1 MEITFKGRHTSVPE
15 RFRRHASAKLA
26 KLEKLDHN
34 AIRID
39 VEVSTERNPRQA
51 DRSERVELT
60 IRSRGPAVR
69 AEAAADD
76 RYAALDL
83 ACAKLEGR
91 LRKAAERRKVR
102 RGDLTVRS
110 TDALTAVAAAP
121 ADAAAVAADGKR
133 GSLAD
138 VDIPAIPQPDDA
150 AMLAG
155 TPVGRR
161 ANGKAHGK
169 PSARAA
175 TKAAPKPG
183 GRRPEAVVPLPAFPA
198 DEGGPTGRDFDG
210 FRDEA
215 EAEETVSGV
224 LPIQMVGDGPLV
236 VREKFHASRPMTI
249 DEALLEMELVGHDF
263 FAYHDSQC
271 GKFSVVYRRHGYD
284 YGVIR
289 LVDK

>member
-1 MEITFKGRHTSVPE
+1 MDITFKGRHTSVPE

-26 KLEKLDHN
+26 KLEKLDQR

-102 RGDLTVRS
+102 HGDLTVRS

-121 ADAAAVAADGKR
+121 AEASTMAPDAAT
-133 GSLAD
+133 LAG
-138 VDIPAIPQPDDA
+138 VDIPAIPKPDDA
-150 AMLAG
+150 AMLNG

-161 ANGKAHGK
+161 ANGKQNGK

-175 TKAAPKPG
+175 AKVGTRPNSN
-183 GRRPEAVVPLPAFPA
+183 RRPESVVPLPSFPEQ
-198 DEGGPTGRDFDG
+198 DIVPDFAG
-210 FRDEA
+210 FRDAAEA
-215 EAEETVSGV
+215 EASVSGV
-224 LPIQMVGDGPLV
+224 LPMQMVGDGPLV
-236 VREKFHASRPMTI
+236 VREKFHASHPMTI

-271 GKFSVVYRRHGYD
+271 GKFSVIYRRRGYD

-289 LVDK
+289 LVEG

>member
-1 MEITFKGRHTSVPE
+1 MMEITFKGRHTSVPE

-34 AIRID
+34 AMRID

-60 IRSRGPAVR
+60 VRSRGPAIR

-83 ACAKLEGR
+83 AFTKLEGR

-110 TDALTAVAAAP
+110 TDALAAVTAPAEAASMAEAAAL
-121 ADAAAVAADGKR
+121 D
-133 GSLAD
+133 D
-138 VDIPAIPQPDDA
+138 VEIPEIPAPDDA
-150 AMLAG
+150 AMLNG
-155 TPVGRR
+155 TRVGRR
-161 ANGKAHGK
+161 GGGRAAARTGT
-169 PSARAA
+169 ARAA
-175 TKAAPKPG
+175 G
-183 GRRPEAVVPLPAFPA
+183 RMNGHRRPEATVPLPALP
-198 DEGGPTGRDFDG
+198 DEEASLDFAA

-215 EAEETVSGV
+215 EAEETISGV
-224 LPIQMVGDGPLV
+224 VPMQMVGDGPLV
-236 VREKFHASRPMTI
+236 VREKFHASNPMTI

-263 FAYHDSQC
+263 FAYHDSHC
-271 GKFSVVYRRHGYD
+271 GKFSVVYRRRGYD

-289 LVDK
+289 LVEH